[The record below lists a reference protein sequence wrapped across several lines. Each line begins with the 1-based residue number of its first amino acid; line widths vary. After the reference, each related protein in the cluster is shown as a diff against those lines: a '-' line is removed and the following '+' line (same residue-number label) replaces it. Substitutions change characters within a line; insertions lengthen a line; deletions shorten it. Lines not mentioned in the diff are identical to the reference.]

1 MQRMSCQEDIGQ
13 LRFAEALLTNG
24 PNREMTTASILEY
37 SYFLGG
43 VRIAGKPRLF
53 FFNIYGTHRLFI
65 YDVSN
70 HQWHE
75 SHRSLYKTILQL
87 LGEHYTLSDI
97 HTEESYISETAFRR
111 FDWKKLYWN
120 FSKIVITASAK

>member
-1 MQRMSCQEDIGQ
+1 
-13 LRFAEALLTNG
+13 
-24 PNREMTTASILEY
+24 MTTDSILEY

-43 VRIAGKPRLF
+43 VRIGGKPRLF
-53 FFNIYGTHRLFI
+53 FFNIYGTQRLFI

-70 HQWHE
+70 HRWHE
-75 SHRSLYKTILQL
+75 SRRSLYNTIFQL

-97 HTEESYISETAFRR
+97 HTEESYISETAFRW

-120 FSKIVITASAK
+120 STKIVITASAK